1 MKPAAWSTRAIS
13 SFSRDFGMRT
23 RRSRAR
29 PPLRMRVNMSA
40 IGALVTS
47 CSSPA
52 RLGHAGD
59 LPLERELAQADPA
72 QVELAVVGARAAAA
86 AAAVVVARAELELA
100 ARSRHAQAPLLV
112 HLGSLGH
119 EPLRSGTACRG

>member
-1 MKPAAWSTRAIS
+1 MKPVAWSTRAIS
-13 SFSRDFGMRT
+13 IFSRDLGMRT

-40 IGALVTS
+40 IGSLVTAS
-47 CSSPA
+47 SSPA

-59 LPLERELAQADPA
+59 LPLERERAQADPA

-86 AAAVVVARAELELA
+86 PAAVVVARAELELA
-100 ARSRHAQAPLLV
+100 ALARLAQAQLLI

-119 EPLRSGTACRG
+119 G